1 MGLSQPP
8 CWYYSVAESKQ
19 IGQSEDGS
27 HIRVP
32 IFYSNDAP
40 TSEPC
45 IIMKIP
51 IPKVIDLVFFWNF
64 AAFITNVLN
73 STSSN
78 FYYIRWSGLYKNII
92 CMNWEHIQHV
102 TWCSDVI
109 MERVVNSIHVVLG
122 DCPGSTD
129 RFFTDEHL
137 PCISQD
143 QLAKQTHCFSTMY
156 LANIIPDNPRAG
168 QKHWCFCMK

>member
-1 MGLSQPP
+1 
-8 CWYYSVAESKQ
+8 
-19 IGQSEDGS
+19 
-27 HIRVP
+27 
-32 IFYSNDAP
+32 
-40 TSEPC
+40 
-45 IIMKIP
+45 MKIP

-102 TWCSDVI
+102 TGCSDVI

-122 DCPGSTD
+122 NWQRWLCFSDK
-129 RFFTDEHL
+129 FFTDEHL